1 LAASSRRTPN
11 QVLKAQEER
20 NRIEEVRKIAYEWA
34 LYKINDEENTE
45 SAEQVSRQASVPFNA
60 QVLGNTL

>member
-1 LAASSRRTPN
+1 M
-11 QVLKAQEER
+11 LKAQEER